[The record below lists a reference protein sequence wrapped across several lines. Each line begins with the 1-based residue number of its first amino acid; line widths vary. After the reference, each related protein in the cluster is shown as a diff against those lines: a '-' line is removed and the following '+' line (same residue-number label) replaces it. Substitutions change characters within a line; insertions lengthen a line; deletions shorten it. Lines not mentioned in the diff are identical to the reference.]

1 MKILRIDARGMGM
14 VQKRLRARGS
24 GALSL
29 LYRNR
34 EVKQQQPAAA
44 LARTH
49 ARWLAAAAAGFSQ
62 SARGYWPTS
71 GRRQQHSREA
81 GGRGQWNVSKEKVL
95 HVIMQAGWGEAHS
108 HTHRFMDFLVG
119 LHCMATQ
126 WNKKWFYILP
136 ASAHLVLYLCHHTQ
150 KESNTMWKSY
160 IERWDEM
167 WWQYCAFVSAPLPQF
182 SHWNI

>member
-1 MKILRIDARGMGM
+1 M

-24 GALSL
+24 GAPSL

-126 WNKKWFYILP
+126 WNKKW
-136 ASAHLVLYLCHHTQ
+136 LYLASECSSSTLSMPPHTKGEQ
-150 KESNTMWKSY
+150 HDVKKLYREMG
-160 IERWDEM
+160 WDVVAVLRF
-167 WWQYCAFVSAPLPQF
+167 CFSAAAA
-182 SHWNI
+182 I